1 MKKLLFLLF
10 MLISPAIFAGF
21 PEGKNGYDLE
31 KLEKSFRLPC
41 DEIGNDDCLVE
52 YLVLEHALGYL
63 ELKMGK
69 TQVML

>member
-41 DEIGNDDCLVE
+41 DEKK
-52 YLVLEHALGYL
+52 VLLLNSLNSGGSSNRFIYSH
-63 ELKMGK
+63 
-69 TQVML
+69 VVISVVP